1 MASSAANGSPVVADG
16 SRSRLSKV
24 MLASYGAPAMPLA
37 LVGLPM
43 AVYLPAVYAD
53 SEGFGLSLGLVGLMI
68 TLARIGDV
76 FTDPLIG
83 FISDRTRTRWGR
95 RKPFVLLGTPVYALG
110 IWLLFVPP
118 MEFAEV
124 HFLGLAFNIGY
135 LYLFA
140 MITLTYLGST
150 IKDLPYSAWGAELSR
165 NYNERTLITSWRE
178 GFGVT
183 GSLISAFTPAVIF
196 FFGFTKPTDAV
207 WFLSMALC
215 IVMPMLVLN
224 AVWVVPEFPVVEMRA
239 QKLSLRETMRYVFR
253 NHPYLRLIVVFSF
266 VSLGSAM
273 TNSLSF
279 FFVKHVLKAG
289 DLYGFY
295 LSPYFVAQIVA
306 IPLWFKLS
314 RRIGKHRATMVAI
327 GWYAAWSCLIPLI
340 AIAPEAWFDTFEVPV
355 LLAFLPVDWYQ
366 SVIAYFAGIDT
377 GKFIFFVL
385 VMCLKGSSIGA
396 LSALPLAMAADV
408 VDVDTRMSGKQQAG
422 AYFSIWSMVRKG
434 AYALGVTVG
443 TGLAVWFGFDSL
455 RDPITDPNSVGS
467 LVWLACLYSVC
478 PAGFMFVAMPLLWN
492 YPLTESSVAAI
503 QAEIGSRQQ
512 SEGVHSDGAGA
523 PDVRAVSPPTS
534 A

>member
-1 MASSAANGSPVVADG
+1 MADATTTGRGVTNGSTEDNRP
-16 SRSRLSKV
+16 SLSNAV
-24 MLASYGAPAMPLA
+24 LASYAAPALPLA

-68 TLARIGDV
+68 TLARLGDV
-76 FTDPLIG
+76 ITDPIIG
-83 FISDRTRTRWGR
+83 FVSDRTRTRWGR
-95 RKPFVLLGTPVYALG
+95 RKPFVLLGTPIYALG

-118 MEFAEV
+118 FEFYDTTWFGV
-124 HFLGLAFNIGY
+124 TFDIGY
-135 LYLFA
+135 VYLLG
-140 MITLTYLGST
+140 MISLAYLGST

-165 NYNERTLITSWRE
+165 NYNERSLITSWRE
-178 GFGVT
+178 GFGVA

-207 WFLSMALC
+207 WFLSLALC

-224 AVWVVPEFPVVEMRA
+224 AIWVVPEFPIIETRA
-239 QKLSLRETMRYVFR
+239 EKLPLKDTMRYVFKNR
-253 NHPYLRLIVVFSF
+253 PYMRLIVVFSF

-279 FFVKHVLKAG
+279 FFVKHVLHAG

-295 LSPYFVAQIVA
+295 LSPYFVAQIAA

-314 RRIGKHRATMVAI
+314 RKIGKHRATMVAI
-327 GWYAAWSCLIPLI
+327 GWYAIWSCLIPLI
-340 AIAPEAWFDTFEVPV
+340 AIAPDVWFDTFEVSV
-355 LLAFLPVDWYQ
+355 LLAFLPEGWYQ
-366 SVIAYFAGIDT
+366 STIAYFAGIDT

-385 VMCLKGSSIGA
+385 VMCLKGSAIGA
-396 LSALPLAMAADV
+396 LAALPLAMAADV
-408 VDVDTRMSGKQQAG
+408 VDVDTRMTGKQQAG

-455 RDPITDPNSVGS
+455 KDPMTNPNSDAS
-467 LVWLACLYSVC
+467 LLWLACLYSVF
-478 PAGFMFVAMPLLWN
+478 PACFMFIAMPLLWH
-492 YPLTESSVAAI
+492 YPLTETKVAQI
-503 QAEIGSRQQ
+503 QAEISAQRR
-512 SEGVHSDGAGA
+512 AATTA
-523 PDVRAVSPPTS
+523 PA
-534 A
+534 